1 MSTIFGEP
9 DRHPCENGSP
19 LSRICLSPIAILYL
33 FLSVVPALAQ
43 EVDYTLQPPAV
54 ALAGVPIQVIATGP
68 PEALSTLVLQS
79 AGTRYQASI
88 DGDTA
93 NFDEVTLQ
101 LGDTRLEL
109 FSAEKLV
116 ATSGVRVLPGWVSVL
131 PALLAIAVA
140 LTFKQVIPALFL
152 GLWFGA
158 TALAGFG
165 PSGIFRG
172 LLDTYAV
179 YVLGAV
185 STPSQTQ
192 ILLFSFMIGGM
203 VGIVIKNGGMQGVVN
218 IIVRFATDR
227 RRGQL
232 TTGALGVAVF
242 FDDYTNTLVVGN
254 TMRQVTDRLRISRE
268 KLAYL
273 VDSTAAPVACVALV
287 STWIG
292 YQVGLIG
299 GAIALVPAIQVSSY
313 AIFLNSIAY
322 SFYPFL
328 TMFMV
333 FTLAGLGRDFG
344 PMHSAERR
352 AYTTGQVLAPGA
364 MIDDAAA
371 ANATELRLKEGRP
384 VRSLNAI
391 VPLAVLVFGVVCG
404 LYATG
409 TGNSIPD
416 IIGTAD
422 SNMALMWGSLL
433 GTMVAVAMT
442 IGQRILTVKE
452 TIDAWYAGLKQMF
465 FAMIIL
471 VLAWSLASVSDGLQT
486 SSYLVSIL
494 GDWLSPGLVP
504 ALVFVLAS
512 ATAFATGSSWATMG
526 ILMPLV
532 IPLVWAVLTAAGAQ
546 DQMHILYSS
555 VSCVLAGAVFGDHC
569 SPISDT
575 TILSSMASGCDH
587 IEHVRTQL
595 PYALVAG
602 AVAMGL
608 GTLPSGFGVPWWC
621 GMLGGALVLY
631 TVARYFGRPPA
642 EADIVD

>member
-1 MSTIFGEP
+1 MLRTW
-9 DRHPCENGSP
+9 
-19 LSRICLSPIAILYL
+19 LSLL
-33 FLSVVPALAQ
+33 VVLCVLITAAPALAQ
-43 EVDYTLQPPAV
+43 EAEYALQPPAV
-54 ALAGVPIQVIATGP
+54 ALAGVPMQVAVTGP
-68 PEALSTLVLQS
+68 PEALPSLVLR
-79 AGTRYQASI
+79 AGGSRYEASI

-93 NFDEVTLQ
+93 SFVDVTLQ
-101 LGDTRLEL
+101 RGETELEL
-109 FSAEKLV
+109 LSAGTVV
-116 ATSGVRVLPGWVSVL
+116 ATTDVRVLPGWISLV
-131 PALLAIAVA
+131 PALIAIAVA
-140 LTFKQVIPALFL
+140 LAFKQVIPALFL

-158 TALAGFG
+158 AALAGFG
-165 PSGIFRG
+165 PAGIFRG
-172 LLDTYAV
+172 LLDTYAI

-185 STPSQTQ
+185 TTPSQAQ

-203 VGIVIKNGGMQGVVN
+203 VGVVIKNGGMQGVVN
-218 IIVRFATDR
+218 VIVRFATDR

-232 TTGALGVAVF
+232 TTAALGVAVF

-268 KLAYL
+268 KLAYI

-299 GAIALVPAIQVSSY
+299 AAIAPIPAIQVSSY

-344 PMHSAERR
+344 PMHAAETR
-352 AYTTGQVLAPGA
+352 ASTTGQVLGPDAKV
-364 MIDDAAA
+364 DAAA
-371 ANATELRLKEGRP
+371 AADAAELRLEEGRP
-384 VRSLNAI
+384 VRAINAV
-391 VPLAVLVFGVVCG
+391 VPLAALILMVIGG

-409 TGNSIPD
+409 TGSSISD

-422 SNMALMWGSLL
+422 SNMALMWASLM

-442 IGQRILTVKE
+442 IAQRILTLTEIV
-452 TIDAWYAGLKQMF
+452 DAWYAGIKQML

-471 VLAWSLASVSDGLQT
+471 VLAWSLASVSGGLQT
-486 SSYLVSIL
+486 ASYLVSVL
-494 GDWLSPGLVP
+494 GDWLSPGMVP
-504 ALVFVLAS
+504 SLVFVLAGVV
-512 ATAFATGSSWATMG
+512 AFSTGSSWATMG

-532 IPLVWAVLTAAGAQ
+532 VPLVWAVLTAAGAQ

-555 VSCVLAGAVFGDHC
+555 VSCVLAGAVLGDHC

-595 PYALVAG
+595 PYALVVG
-602 AVAMGL
+602 AVAIGM
-608 GTLPSGFGVPWWC
+608 GTLPSGYGVPWWL
-621 GMLGGALVLY
+621 GMLAGAATLY
-631 TVARYFGRPPA
+631 AIARYVGKPPA
-642 EADIVD
+642 ASVAG